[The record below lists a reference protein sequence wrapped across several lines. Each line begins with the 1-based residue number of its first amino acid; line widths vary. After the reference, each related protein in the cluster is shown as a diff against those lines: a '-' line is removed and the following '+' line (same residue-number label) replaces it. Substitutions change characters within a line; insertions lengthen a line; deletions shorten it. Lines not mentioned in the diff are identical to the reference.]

1 MPNVLIAPVPL
12 RNQPGPFRDALVA
25 AGLTPIDLVGA
36 DPLSPEDLIP
46 VLPDIDAVI
55 AGGELF
61 SAEMMRIAPR
71 LRVVARAGV
80 GYDAVDVV
88 EAAKK
93 GIVVTI
99 TPGTN
104 HGSVAE
110 HAFALLLALARRVT
124 LNDQSTRA
132 GGWDRTVV
140 RALRESTLGLVGLGR
155 IGRAMVVRASAF
167 GMRVI
172 AYDPI
177 IDPAFEAHHGVAR
190 VELDE
195 LLAEAD
201 VVSLHLPLTPE
212 TKRIFNADLF
222 SKMKPDAIFL
232 NTSRGGLVDEAALFD
247 ALTSGRLSG
256 AGLDV
261 FDREPPAKDNPL
273 LTLPNVVV
281 SPHIGGLDATS
292 MSDMALSAARS
303 IVDLH
308 AGRWPTECVVN
319 NELRDGWKW

>member
-12 RNQPGPFRDALVA
+12 RNQPGPYRDALVA
-25 AGLTPIDLVGA
+25 AGFTPIDLVGG
-36 DPLSPEDLIP
+36 DPLSPSDLIP
-46 VLPDIDAVI
+46 VLPDVDAVL

-61 SAEMMRIAPR
+61 SGEMMRIAPR
-71 LRVVARAGV
+71 LRAIACAGV
-80 GYDAVDVV
+80 GYDAVDV
-88 EAAKK
+88 AAANKQ

-110 HAFALLLALARRVT
+110 HAFALLLGVTRRIA
-124 LNDQSTRA
+124 LNDKSTRE
-132 GGWDRTVV
+132 GGWDRTIV
-140 RALRESTLGLVGLGR
+140 RALREATLGLVGLGR
-155 IGRAMVVRASAF
+155 IGRAMVVRAAAF

-177 IDPAFEAHHGVAR
+177 VDPAFESRYGIAH
-190 VELDE
+190 VELDA
-195 LLAEAD
+195 LLAESD
-201 VVSLHLPLTPE
+201 VVSLHLPLTAE
-212 TKRIFNADLF
+212 TRQMFNASLF

-232 NTSRGGLVDEAALFD
+232 NTSRGGLVNEADLYEALS
-247 ALTSGRLSG
+247 TGRLFG

-261 FDREPPAKDNPL
+261 FDREPPEKDNPL
-273 LTLPNVVV
+273 LTLSNVVV
-281 SPHIGGLDATS
+281 SPHLGGLDATS

-319 NELRDGWKW
+319 NELREGWKW

>member
-12 RNQPGPFRDALVA
+12 RNQPGPFRDALVE
-25 AGLTPIDLVGA
+25 AGFTPIDLVGA
-36 DPLSPEDLIP
+36 DPLSEEDLIP
-46 VLPDIDAVI
+46 VLPEIDAAI
-55 AGGELF
+55 AGGEVFGAAL
-61 SAEMMRIAPR
+61 MKVAPR
-71 LRVVARAGV
+71 LRVIARAGV

-88 EAAKK
+88 EAGKR

-110 HAFALLLALARRVT
+110 HAFALLLGLARRVT

-172 AYDPI
+172 AYDPVV
-177 IDPAFEAHHGVAR
+177 DPAFEGRHGVAR

-212 TKRIFNADLF
+212 TRRMFDAALF
-222 SKMKPDAIFL
+222 AKMKPNAIFL
-232 NTSRGGLVDEAALFD
+232 NTSRGGLVDESALYD
-247 ALTSGRLSG
+247 ALTSGRLFG

-261 FDREPPAKDNPL
+261 FDREPPARDNPL

-303 IVDLH
+303 IIDLH
-308 AGRWPTECVVN
+308 DGRWPAECVVN
-319 NELRDGWKW
+319 NELREGWTW